1 MNGKKP
7 YFKNNWKKWKSIPD
21 EMFETHLFEEVME
34 WKVAGWE
41 LPMDVFCLI
50 RTTNKKNKKVKEY
63 VYKRPLA
70 ANRKIAQLALNTNL
84 ELVVVTHEAQ
94 HGLAS
99 NYVDDEGD
107 F

>member
-21 EMFETHLFEEVME
+21 EMFEPHLFEEVME

-50 RTTNKKNKKVKEY
+50 RTTNKHTKKVKEF
-63 VYKRPLA
+63 VYKQPHA
-70 ANRKIAQLALNTNL
+70 ANKKIAQLALNTNL
-84 ELVVVTHEAQ
+84 ELVVTTHEAQ
-94 HGLAS
+94 HGISAAAD
-99 NYVDDEGD
+99 DDEGNV
-107 F
+107 